1 MTYQYSLEKGSK
13 KYECPNCNKKRYV
26 RYVNNETEEYAD
38 YQFGRCD
45 REEECAYHRYPTN
58 TLIDTPSYFTNNK
71 PTMEISYVSNAT
83 VKSTL
88 CNYET
93 NAIVTYLKTV
103 YNERMVDDAIEK
115 YMVGTSDKY
124 GGSPIFW
131 QIDEKNKVRS
141 GKIMGYDIS
150 TGKRIKTNDSTPQ
163 ITYFHSASS
172 LPNFNFT
179 QCMFGA
185 HLIKDNEINYAVV
198 ESEKTALVMSLEMP
212 QYSWLSV
219 NGLNGFKNSML
230 TPLKGKKVVAF
241 PDKGCYAKW
250 HNTANELN
258 NNEGYNIRVSN
269 QLENLTQNN
278 GDDLADIFLAAHQ
291 SIKA

>member
-1 MTYQYSLEKGSK
+1 MIYTYSLEEGSK
-13 KYECPNCNKKRYV
+13 KHECPNCQKKRYV
-26 RYVNNETEEYAD
+26 RYVNNQTKEYAD

-45 REEECAYHRYPTN
+45 REQECGYYRSPTN
-58 TLIDTPSYFTNNK
+58 KTVDTPSYFTNNK
-71 PTMEISYVSNAT
+71 PTMKISYVSSAT
-83 VKSTL
+83 VESTL
-88 CNYET
+88 SNYEANGLAT
-93 NAIVTYLKTV
+93 FLKTV
-103 YNERMVDDAIEK
+103 YNEKMVNDVLAK

-131 QIDEKNKVRS
+131 QVDENFKVRS
-141 GKIMGYDIS
+141 GKIMGYDKI
-150 TGKRIKTNDSTPQ
+150 TGKRIKTNDSSPQ
-163 ITYFHSASS
+163 ITYFHTLTSI
-172 LPNFNFT
+172 PDFNFT

-185 HLIKDNEINYAVV
+185 HLINNNEINYAIV

-250 HNTANELN
+250 HKTANELN

-278 GDDLADIFLAAHQ
+278 GDDMADIFLAAHQ
-291 SIKA
+291 STKA